1 VFEKVLEGLAGIV
14 GARRW
19 SRRSPGGLRVGSGRR
34 IFFDG
39 HPELVK
45 RAVVACI
52 FGRNALTNWLRAFKL
67 RAGIKKAALL
77 AAMQFELAL
86 RTFAVGIE
94 TGSEDGATIGTA
106 GARDRSDHARGAGP
120 ELIGTARAAGRRL
133 LVVRTLALL
142 TLLRI
147 AVTAMTILT

>member
-1 VFEKVLEGLAGIV
+1 
-14 GARRW
+14 
-19 SRRSPGGLRVGSGRR
+19 
-34 IFFDG
+34 
-39 HPELVK
+39 
-45 RAVVACI
+45 
-52 FGRNALTNWLRAFKL
+52 
-67 RAGIKKAALL
+67 
-77 AAMQFELAL
+77 MQFELAL

-147 AVTAMTILT
+147 AVTAMTILTIHKRLRPPALTDCNGYNLDLRTTVCQLGLYPFGLLHSAGPRYAYLNLLCRVTYVREQEMGPLCL